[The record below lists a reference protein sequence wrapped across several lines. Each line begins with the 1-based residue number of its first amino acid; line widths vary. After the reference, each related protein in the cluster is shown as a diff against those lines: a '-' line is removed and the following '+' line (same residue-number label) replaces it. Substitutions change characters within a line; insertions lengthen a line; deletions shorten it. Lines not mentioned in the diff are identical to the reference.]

1 MSPACMTSRA
11 RFTSALQ
18 GVRPD
23 RVPIFD
29 WVNNPALYTEVLGED
44 PAMYDGALAVRLARA
59 LGLDAAWV
67 PAGGFMGLPD
77 ERFAWTDAKTYVD
90 EWSTTYQVGEGS
102 WPLAFPIGHPVRTRR
117 DWLPI
122 AAALPDPLANWRLK
136 YAEAAVAEAHG
147 RPDET
152 AVVAGIRGPFSS
164 AWMLMGLQ
172 EMSFAL
178 VDDPTLLED
187 IFATTADYW
196 AAVGCRLAAAGVDAV
211 VVHDDQGSGR
221 ATFIAPAQFRARVLP
236 HLRREIATLRAAGLP
251 VILHSCGNIAAIL
264 PDLVGTG
271 IAGLNNLQR
280 SAGMDLA
287 AVKSDYGDRLCLIGN
302 VDATNVMP
310 GASPAEVTQAVVEC
324 LRVAAPGG
332 RYILATDH
340 SFHEGV
346 PLANVRAFIAAG
358 KEHGSYN

>member
-1 MSPACMTSRA
+1 MSPACLTSRE
-11 RFTSALQ
+11 RFRSALQ
-18 GVRPD
+18 GVLPD

-29 WVNNPALYTEVLGED
+29 WANNPALYAEVLGED
-44 PAMYDGALAVRLARA
+44 PAIYDGRLAVRLARA

-77 ERFAWTDAKTYVD
+77 ERFDWTDVRTYVD

-117 DWLPI
+117 DWQPI
-122 AAALPDPLANWRLK
+122 VAALPDPLADWRLK

-147 RPDET
+147 APAET

-178 VDDPTLLED
+178 VDDPTLVED

-196 AAVGCRLAAAGVDAV
+196 AAVGGRLAASAWTR
-211 VVHDDQGSGR
+211 SSSTTTR
-221 ATFIAPAQFRARVLP
+221 ARGKRPSSPPPSSTQRVLP
-236 HLRREIATLRAAGLP
+236 HLRREIASLRAAGLL

-264 PDLVGTG
+264 PDLVSTG

-287 AVKSDYGDRLCLIGN
+287 AVKAEYGDRLCLIGN

-310 GASPAEVTQAVVEC
+310 GGSPAEVTQAVVEC

-358 KEHGSYN
+358 HEYGSYN

>member
-1 MSPACMTSRA
+1 MPAISRTSRV
-11 RFTSALQ
+11 RFMNALE
-18 GVRPD
+18 GVLPD

-29 WVNNPALYTEVLGED
+29 WLNNPALYIEVLGED
-44 PAMYDGALAVRLARA
+44 PRIYDGALAVRLAKS

-77 ERFAWTDAKTYVD
+77 ERFSWSDATTYVD
-90 EWSTTYQVGEGS
+90 EWRTTYQVGEGS
-102 WPLAFPIGHPVRTRR
+102 WPLAFPLGHPVRTRS
-117 DWLPI
+117 DWEPI
-122 AAALPDPLANWRLK
+122 AAALPDPLAGWRLK
-136 YAEAAVAEAHG
+136 YAEAAVAEAHSG
-147 RPDET
+147 PDEV
-152 AVVAGIRGPFSS
+152 AVVAGVRGPFSS

-178 VDDPTLLED
+178 VDDPLLLED
-187 IFATTADYW
+187 ILATTADYW
-196 AAVGCRLAAAGVDAV
+196 AAVGSRLAAAGVDAI
-211 VVHDDQGSGR
+211 VVHDDQGSGQ
-221 ATFIAPAQFRARVLP
+221 ATFFAPPQFRARVLP
-236 HLRREIATLRAAGLP
+236 HLRREIVSLQAAGPP

-287 AVKSDYGDRLCLIGN
+287 AVKSAYGDRLCLIGN

-310 GASPAEVTQAVVEC
+310 VASPAEVTHAVVEC

-340 SFHEGV
+340 SFHEGI
-346 PLANVRAFIAAG
+346 PPANVRAFIAAG
-358 KEHGSYN
+358 KEYGSY